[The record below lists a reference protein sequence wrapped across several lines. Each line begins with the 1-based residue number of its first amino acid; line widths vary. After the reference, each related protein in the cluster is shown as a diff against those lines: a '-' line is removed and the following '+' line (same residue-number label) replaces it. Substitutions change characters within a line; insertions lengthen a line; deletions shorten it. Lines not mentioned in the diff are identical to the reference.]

1 MDAVKLFFYSISE
14 IVHDDYLPEVLRESA
29 KESVDCNR
37 ITLRNLLGKVRRKD
51 AVELSIALR
60 LYSGCGRHVIEP
72 MLDSIREVHTE
83 QVHPH
88 HAARAIRR
96 KSDSFASI
104 LPFRKTVSAP
114 KVTVKKDSIVDENQ
128 KSKLRNTTEIPTAI
142 SPRSS
147 NSSDT
152 KLKKKFSFSK
162 KHKERKEIFLEP
174 KENSHQVQI
183 TKCNDGTFM
192 LRHRGIE
199 ITSSEMFPCTF
210 DTEWQAE
217 FIIDETATQ
226 VLAMFP
232 KIIGLTFDN
241 QKVYLLFFLNFSHL
255 YFSNYYFRLKRSL
268 KVKY

>member
-1 MDAVKLFFYSISE
+1 
-14 IVHDDYLPEVLRESA
+14 
-29 KESVDCNR
+29 
-37 ITLRNLLGKVRRKD
+37 
-51 AVELSIALR
+51 
-60 LYSGCGRHVIEP
+60 
-72 MLDSIREVHTE
+72 
-83 QVHPH
+83 
-88 HAARAIRR
+88 
-96 KSDSFASI
+96 
-104 LPFRKTVSAP
+104 
-114 KVTVKKDSIVDENQ
+114 
-128 KSKLRNTTEIPTAI
+128 
-142 SPRSS
+142 
-147 NSSDT
+147 
-152 KLKKKFSFSK
+152 
-162 KHKERKEIFLEP
+162 
-174 KENSHQVQI
+174 
-183 TKCNDGTFM
+183 M